1 MKNKKI
7 LQVVEA
13 RRGNL
18 TEEVR
23 AVAEIEG
30 VPPEA
35 LMESVAGGT
44 VVIPHNRRHRIARQ
58 CGIGKGLRTKVNA
71 NIGTSMDVADEAR
84 EREKLDAAL
93 DALAD
98 TVMDLSTG
106 GDLPGIRRKLLAACT
121 VPLGTVPIYQAAVRR
136 ARAGGGIGSMTADE
150 MFAAIEEHGVDGVD
164 FITVHCGVTLSA
176 LERLK
181 REGRILDV
189 VSRGGAFLVTW
200 MIANGKE
207 NPLYSDFSRLV
218 ELAAQHDMTLSLG
231 DGMRPG
237 CLADA
242 NDRAQ
247 FQELITLGELQT
259 YALREGVQVMIEGP
273 GHVPIGKIEE
283 NVRLEKEVCH
293 GAPFYVLGPLVTD
306 VAPGYDHI
314 TSAIGGAIAASAGA
328 DYLCY
333 VTSTEHL
340 GLPGPAD
347 VREGVITTRIA
358 AHAADIAKGIRGA
371 AGWDLAMAKKRK
383 QRDWEG
389 MIALALD
396 TRRAESIRAA
406 SPSRSSDVC
415 TMCGDYCSIKL
426 VEEYFKKSQTRHSA
440 GKSQIY
446 PPQAGPKSQTEEVE

>member
-1 MKNKKI
+1 MNKSDI
-7 LQVVEA
+7 LQIVEA

-18 TEEVR
+18 TDEVR
-23 AVAEIEG
+23 
-30 VPPEA
+30 
-35 LMESVAGGT
+35 SVASVEGISPETIMKSVADGT
-44 VVIPHNRRHRIARQ
+44 VVIPRSRRHQMSRL

-71 NIGTSMDVADEAR
+71 NIGTSMDVADESR
-84 EREKLDAAL
+84 EHEKLAAAL

-106 GDLPGIRRKLLAACT
+106 GDLTAIRRKILAACP
-121 VPLGTVPIYQAAVRR
+121 VPLGTVPIYQAAIQR
-136 ARAGGGIGSMTADE
+136 AKAGGGIGSMTADE
-150 MFAAIEEHGVDGVD
+150 MFTAIEEHGKDGVD
-164 FITVHCGVTLSA
+164 FITVHCGVTLAS

-181 REGRILDV
+181 QEGRILDV

-207 NPLYSDFSRLV
+207 NPLYSDFDRLV
-218 ELAAQHDMTLSLG
+218 EIAARYDMTLSLG

-259 YALREGVQVMIEGP
+259 YAFGEGVQVMIEGP
-273 GHVPIGKIEE
+273 GHVPLGKIEE
-283 NVRLEKEVCH
+283 NIRLEKEICH

-306 VAPGYDHI
+306 VAPGYDHV

-340 GLPGPAD
+340 GLPGPED

-371 AGWDLAMAKKRK
+371 ADWDLAMAGKRK
-383 QRDWEG
+383 KRDWEG
-389 MIALALD
+389 MIDLSLD
-396 TRRAESIRAA
+396 KRKAESIHAA

-426 VEEYFKKSQTRHSA
+426 VEEYFKK
-440 GKSQIY
+440 
-446 PPQAGPKSQTEEVE
+446 EVHGR

>member
-1 MKNKKI
+1 MKKDDV
-7 LQVVEA
+7 LQIIEA

-18 TEEVR
+18 TDEVR
-23 AVAEIEG
+23 GVASAENIS
-30 VPPEA
+30 PEA
-35 LMESVAGGT
+35 IMKSVADGT
-44 VVIPHNRRHRIARQ
+44 VVIPHNRRHKIARQ

-71 NIGTSMDVADEAR
+71 NIGTSMDLADEAR
-84 EREKLDAAL
+84 EQEKLAAAL

-106 GDLPGIRRKLLAACT
+106 GDLPVIRRKLLAACP
-121 VPLGTVPIYQAAVRR
+121 VPLGTVPIYQAAIQR
-136 ARAGGGIGSMTADE
+136 ARAGGGIGSMTADD
-150 MFAAIEEHGVDGVD
+150 MFAAIEEHGRDGVD
-164 FITVHCGVTLSA
+164 FITVHCGVTLSS
-176 LERLK
+176 LERLR

-207 NPLYSDFSRLV
+207 NPLYSDFGRLV
-218 ELAAQHDMTLSLG
+218 EIAARYDMTLSLG

-259 YALREGVQVMIEGP
+259 HAFGEGVQVMIEGP
-273 GHVPIGKIEE
+273 GHVPLGKIEE

-340 GLPGPAD
+340 GLPGPED

-358 AHAADIAKGIRGA
+358 AHAADVAKGIPGA
-371 AGWDLAMAKKRK
+371 ADWDLAMAGKRQK
-383 QRDWEG
+383 RDWEG

-396 TRRAESIRAA
+396 KRKAESIHAA

-426 VEEYFKKSQTRHSA
+426 VEEYFKTAKGRKCKA
-440 GKSQIY
+440 
-446 PPQAGPKSQTEEVE
+446 